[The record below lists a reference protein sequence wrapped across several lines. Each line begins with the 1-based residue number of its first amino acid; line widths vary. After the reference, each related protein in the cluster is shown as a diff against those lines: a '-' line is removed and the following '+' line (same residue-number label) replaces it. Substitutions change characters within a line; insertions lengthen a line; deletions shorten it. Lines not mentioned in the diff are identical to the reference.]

1 MPLLVSFV
9 LPPLAVY
16 RWLSV
21 MMIFAAAWLNNV
33 YPAFILLEDNQIKV
47 KNTLSFAWH
56 SYHLEKLTITIEKN
70 YLCLQ
75 TDSQYYRLSMT
86 RLSVRLYQELLPFI
100 NLSKCIKQW
109 RLADTKNETP
119 LILIFTGKHSCG

>member
-21 MMIFAAAWLNNV
+21 MMIFTAAWLNNV
-33 YPAFILLEDNQIKV
+33 YPAFILLEDNQIKI

-56 SYHLEKLTITIEKN
+56 SYRLEQLTITIEKN
-70 YLCLQ
+70 YLRLQ

-86 RLSVRLYQELLPFI
+86 RLSVRLYQELLPY
-100 NLSKCIKQW
+100 IKQ
-109 RLADTKNETP
+109 
-119 LILIFTGKHSCG
+119 S

>member
-1 MPLLVSFV
+1 MYRVNEKIVFTIKFCFFLGMPLLVSFV

-21 MMIFAAAWLNNV
+21 MMIFAAVWLNNV
-33 YPAFILLEDNQIKV
+33 YPAFILLEDNQIKI

-56 SYHLEKLTITIEKN
+56 SYRLERLTITAEKN
-70 YLCLQ
+70 YLRLQ

-86 RLSVRLYQELLPFI
+86 RLSVRLYQELMPY
-100 NLSKCIKQW
+100 IKQ
-109 RLADTKNETP
+109 
-119 LILIFTGKHSCG
+119 S